1 MYTNKLH
8 TRTYTPSIKS
18 IEQIPLS
25 SLAHDYDSLVASK
38 FLEFNKFKTESI
50 KRAEKAFLDNWNAS
64 HEESYEG
71 DMDHVVGQ
79 VLSKIG
85 TGPTLGS
92 DPEYIELIEDF
103 ASKYRLSASADWFW
117 GQAIAKFA
125 MLPLAKNPNGLYSAK
140 SLVVDHIRNDSV
152 LKALLILAKY
162 PKRSSL
168 VDKQTEAKVR
178 SYCSLVPL
186 VMSAFKKINGIGYTA
201 WDPAEISG
209 IVEPNLVAAM
219 LLPSLPEVS
228 KDEVIEIRELALT
241 PKTGKSAG
249 IMRSPLTT
257 YSLYIPADSSLYS
270 LPTLAKIMMCQT
282 WCAHPNNRT
291 NLMVLNPLEWDDMP
305 EPLIETNVFTSGSK
319 TNTVP
324 DWSIG

>member
-8 TRTYTPSIKS
+8 TRTYTPSAKS
-18 IEQIPLS
+18 LEQIPLS
-25 SLAHDYDSLVASK
+25 SLAHDYDSLVTEK
-38 FLEFNKFKTESI
+38 YGEFNKFKADAI
-50 KRAEKAFLDNWNAS
+50 KREEKVFLERWNAS

-71 DMDHVVGQ
+71 DLDFIVDQ
-79 VLSKIG
+79 VQAKLGS
-85 TGPTLGS
+85 GPTLGS
-92 DPEYIELIEDF
+92 DPDYIELIEDF
-103 ASKYRLSASADWFW
+103 ASKYRLSAGADWFW
-117 GQAIAKFA
+117 GQAVARFA
-125 MLPLAKNPNGLYSAK
+125 MLPLAKNENGLYSAK
-140 SLVVDHIRNDSV
+140 ALVINHIRDDSV

-178 SYCSLVPL
+178 NYCSLVPL
-186 VMSAFKKINGIGYTA
+186 VMSAFKKINNIGYAA
-201 WDPAEISG
+201 WDPSEING
-209 IVEPNLVAAM
+209 IVEPNLCAAM
-219 LLPSLPEVS
+219 SLPSLPEVS
-228 KDEVIEIRELALT
+228 RDEVIETRELALT

-249 IMRSPLTT
+249 VMRSPLST
-257 YSLYIPADSSLYS
+257 YSLYIPADSPLYD

-305 EPLIETNVFTSGSK
+305 EPLIETNIFTSRS
-319 TNTVP
+319 TNSVP